1 MFWGWG
7 VEQVV
12 FEDDEV
18 VFCVFQADGAREARV
33 GEGVDYVSLG
43 GGGVFAL
50 EGVDFEAK
58 GGVVVLWPEVLG
70 AVVDVLVEGWVVSS
84 RAPEFVYS

>member
-1 MFWGWG
+1 MDVFGGGG

-33 GEGVDYVSLG
+33 GEGVDYVVLG

-50 EGVDFEAK
+50 EGVDFEAE
-58 GGVVVLWPEVLG
+58 GRLLVVGPEVLG
-70 AVVDVLVEGWVVSS
+70 AVVDVLVEGWVVCSG
-84 RAPEFVYS
+84 AP